1 MECYLLML
9 SFMNATGKKIS
20 LAITFLVYLGPL
32 LVIFSNQKKN
42 LFNFKEDDL
51 LFVLGS
57 RQLFLFRNRGVL
69 GKKAEIFQR
78 LRELFRKN
86 CWDHWETRP
95 GEYEGKF
102 PQMKIAEENFQCSE
116 RRTDFICSED
126 IAGKTGVFWGGQVK
140 VQDEWNWNVDIWW
153 CLVKNHCV
161 CNLGTKYY

>member
-1 MECYLLML
+1 MLML

-86 CWDHWETRP
+86 C
-95 GEYEGKF
+95 
-102 PQMKIAEENFQCSE
+102 
-116 RRTDFICSED
+116 
-126 IAGKTGVFWGGQVK
+126 
-140 VQDEWNWNVDIWW
+140 
-153 CLVKNHCV
+153 
-161 CNLGTKYY
+161 